1 MAKAAK
7 SESATSR
14 TSTRPGAAKR
24 KSNPKQLPAVPRPGG
39 KLGVIIDCIS
49 QVNGATADELV
60 AETCWQKHSVR
71 GALSRL
77 RARGFAIHLAAD
89 GERRTYRLDVSAGA
103 R

>member
-7 SESATSR
+7 PEPAPSR
-14 TSTRPGAAKR
+14 TCTRPSAAKR
-24 KSNPKQLPAVPRPGG
+24 KSSPKQLPEIPRPRG
-39 KLGVIIDCIS
+39 KLGLIIDCVS
-49 QVNGATADELV
+49 QVNGATADELA
-60 AETCWQKHSVR
+60 AETCWQRHSVL

-77 RARGFAIHLAAD
+77 RARGFAIHRAAD